1 MNKRGADRRPRLR
14 VPMLAVAAAAA
25 IAGAA
30 PAAEATFPGEPGQI
44 VFTRLVDQRQGIDQI
59 FRVDPAGGAP
69 QQLTT
74 FASGAKQPEFSPD
87 GSRIAFYRP
96 RPNAVFAMGA
106 DGSAPARVTRGCRA
120 PRCLGDAEPAWA
132 PTGALLFTRAIG
144 PVKRGFAAEV
154 QLIRAEADGTGPA
167 MVRRF
172 VKRREGKEPIH
183 DPQVSPDGAS
193 IAVTLID
200 NRRKRKGQTAVF
212 VLDADGRHLRRLTPW
227 RLNAGNPD
235 WSPDGELIVF
245 NSSFDFQAALEVYTV
260 RPDGT
265 ELHRVRNETGRS
277 FSFQPVWS
285 PDGTRIAMVH
295 GTVNTGAKIWT
306 MQSDGTDLRQH
317 TFGRRLDLRP
327 DWGTR

>member
-1 MNKRGADRRPRLR
+1 LI
-14 VPMLAVAAAAA
+14 AVAAAAA

-44 VFTRLVDQRQGIDQI
+44 VFTRLVDQRQEIDQI
-59 FRVDPAGGAP
+59 FSVDPAGGP
-69 QQLTT
+69 VQQLTT

-96 RPNAVFAMGA
+96 SFDGVFAMGP
-106 DGSAPARVTRGCRA
+106 DGSAPARFIRDCPCG
-120 PRCLGDAEPAWA
+120 GQDPAWT
-132 PTGALLFTRAIG
+132 PTGELLFTRALP
-144 PVKRGFAAEV
+144 PVTGGFAAEV
-154 QLIRAEADGTGPA
+154 QLISAQADGTGQA
-167 MVRRF
+167 VVRRF

-235 WSPDGELIVF
+235 WSPDGELIVL
-245 NSSFDFQAALEVYTV
+245 NSSFDFQRAIEVYTV

-265 ELHRVRNETGRS
+265 ELNRVRNEMRS

-295 GTVNTGAKIWT
+295 GTFANPLAKIWT
-306 MQSDGTDLRQH
+306 MRSDGSDLRQH
-317 TFGRRLDLRP
+317 SFGRRLDLRP